1 VTGGAEPR
9 TPRIVWERAD
19 GSQLQFPLVASPMTV
34 GRDEAA
40 DIRVDEALVSRAHAR
55 IEKRGDSYV
64 VVDLGSTNLTRVNGE
79 VVLERELRH
88 GDEVQF
94 ARAKCR
100 FLLEDG
106 PDPVEGGV

>member
-1 VTGGAEPR
+1 VTAAEPR
-9 TPRIVWERAD
+9 TPRLVWERAD

-34 GRDEAA
+34 GRDETA

-55 IEKRGDSYV
+55 IEKRGDTYV

-88 GDEVQF
+88 GDEIRF

-100 FLLEDG
+100 FLVDGG
-106 PDPVEGGV
+106 PDPLAGGV